1 MVQKAAASSEPL
13 NGEFSCVAVP
23 GRNPHTSKE
32 TAKMAEVLQ
41 SCNVFFS
48 VYGNPLITLER
59 KNIERASK
67 SGSISFVTQSSLSET
82 SSKGN
87 SVRCY
92 SVSVTTPQHPSIEG
106 LAGQQRTTVKTEC

>member
-1 MVQKAAASSEPL
+1 
-13 NGEFSCVAVP
+13 
-23 GRNPHTSKE
+23 
-32 TAKMAEVLQ
+32 MAEVLQ